1 MTLLLIIIAMDRAT
15 TLIRR
20 LGRVIR
26 AARGELGLTQAQMAA
41 RCGLSPKHF
50 GQLERGDVEASLSAL
65 DSLARGLRMSL
76 PEMLHETGLP
86 RRGDR
91 PTLVLRDWQRIRS
104 VSQMLAAHA
113 DRVISYAQA
122 TGGDTG
128 TTSSAFPRRAR
139 HDRHTADIGNR

>member
-1 MTLLLIIIAMDRAT
+1 MERAT

-20 LGRVIR
+20 LGRLIR
-26 AARGELGLTQAQMAA
+26 AARSELGLTQAQMAA

-76 PEMLHETGLP
+76 PEMLHESGLP
-86 RRGDR
+86 RRGHR
-91 PTLVLRDWQRIRS
+91 PTLVLRDWQRVRS

-113 DRVISYAQA
+113 DRVISYAEA
-122 TGGDTG
+122 TGADIG
-128 TTSSAFPRRAR
+128 TTSSTTRRRAR
-139 HDRHTADIGNR
+139 HDRNTVDNSYR